1 MTVKIEDISEN
12 LHGLI
17 KIIGMENFLKVSK
30 ALGGSSIYT
39 HLQKCT
45 NGREKSTNHK
55 GIQRKKHQRTEQKI
69 QFNKTT
75 NRKVGKGKIEF
86 TNKIN

>member
-1 MTVKIEDISEN
+1 M
-12 LHGLI
+12 
-17 KIIGMENFLKVSK
+17 
-30 ALGGSSIYT
+30 Y
-39 HLQKCT
+39 
-45 NGREKSTNHK
+45 REKSTNHK
-55 GIQRKKHQRTEQKI
+55 GIQRKKHQRKKKKI